1 MEPRRLVVWIAAG
14 ILGFQGGTLALD
26 LLNCTVLSWIYVRRY
41 GLERAVPSA
50 SLEQR
55 PPTGLGGSD
64 EMRTP
69 RPQTRPLLQR
79 TSRRRRRALARCP
92 WIPQRSS
99 ATGPE
104 TGSMKPSAKGSASWR
119 AWPWGDRRVEEGK
132 QALREEGRINPPSL
146 LMQSHLWQES

>member
-55 PPTGLGGSD
+55 APTGLGGSD

-69 RPQTRPLLQR
+69 RPQTQAVPSTHKPPTQTSAGPVPLDPTEVFCNRPRNRVDEAVSQGLSILAGL
-79 TSRRRRRALARCP
+79 AL
-92 WIPQRSS
+92 
-99 ATGPE
+99 G
-104 TGSMKPSAKGSASWR
+104 GSA
-119 AWPWGDRRVEEGK
+119 GGGGK
-132 QALREEGRINPPSL
+132 AGAP
-146 LMQSHLWQES
+146 